1 MLPMKNLT
9 STRFTGEMWT
19 RRNFMATK
27 FIPQMAATQR
37 SRMSDFLSFSTAED

>member
-1 MLPMKNLT
+1 MLPMKNLKR
-9 STRFTGEMWT
+9 TRFTGETWA

-37 SRMSDFLSFSTAED
+37 RRISDTLSFSTAED